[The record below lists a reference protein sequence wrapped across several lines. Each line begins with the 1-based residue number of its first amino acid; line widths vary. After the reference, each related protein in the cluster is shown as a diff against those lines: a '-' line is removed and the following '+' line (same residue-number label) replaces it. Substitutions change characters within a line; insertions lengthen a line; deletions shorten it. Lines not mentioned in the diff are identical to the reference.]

1 MTQEEFRILFEA
13 YFEDIRRYLYFRS
26 ADAALSTDIA
36 QETFLKVWEKQ
47 LELESHKDVALLYKI
62 SGDILVSHMRR
73 ESLSRKIHRE
83 LELQL
88 VEQDLN
94 HDLRYRE
101 LKERYQKALI
111 KLNEKQRVVFMMS
124 RMEYFTY
131 REIAERLGI
140 SEKAV
145 EYSIRCLMFARSIC
159 PGTTLVA
166 PKSPQRG
173 HCMQRLSLR

>member
-1 MTQEEFRILFEA
+1 MTQKEFRMLFEA
-13 YFEDIRRYLYFRS
+13 HFEDIRRYLYFRS

-47 LELESHKDVALLYKI
+47 FELEPHKDAALLYKI
-62 SGDILVSHMRR
+62 SGDILVSHIRR
-73 ESLSRKIHRE
+73 ENLSRKIHRE
-83 LELQL
+83 LVLQL
-88 VEQDLN
+88 VEPDLN
-94 HDLRYRE
+94 QEVQYRE

-124 RMEYFTY
+124 RMEHFTY

-145 EYSIRCLMFARSIC
+145 EKRMNGALKF
-159 PGTTLVA
+159 
-166 PKSPQRG
+166 
-173 HCMQRLSLR
+173 LRRELEIT